1 MTKNYLLEIGL
12 EEMPAHVVTP
22 SINQLAQKAS
32 KFLKENRISFSEI
45 EKFSTPRRLSLI
57 IKDIADKQPDID
69 VKAKGPSK
77 KIAQDADGNWTKAA
91 QGFARGQGLTAD
103 DIFFEELKGDE
114 YAYIQKHEA
123 GKDVDEVLQ
132 GITEVITS
140 MTFPTRMRWANYDF
154 EYIRPIHWL
163 VSLLDDTEVPLKV
176 LDVESGRMTRG
187 HRFLGEDVEI
197 DNVRNYVQ
205 KLREQFV
212 IVDAQER
219 KDLISEQIQTIADDN
234 NWVVDVDSDL
244 LEEVNNLVEYP
255 TTFHGKFDK
264 KYLEI
269 PEEVLITSMKD
280 NQRYF
285 YVRNQSGQLEP
296 DFISVR
302 NGNSEHIENVIQ
314 GNEKVL
320 VARLEDADFFF
331 KEDQKKTIADYVDK
345 LKTVNFHVKIG
356 TMYEKM
362 QRVHQISE
370 YLAGVFGLDTNEK
383 KDLLRASDIYKF
395 DLVTSMVD
403 EFPELQGVMGEKYAS
418 IMGETDG
425 VAQAIR
431 EHYMPI
437 SAEGDLPAT
446 KVGAT
451 LAIADKLDS
460 LVTFYAVGLIPSGS
474 NDPYALRRQAYGI
487 VRILDHNNWS
497 MDLNNLQE
505 YLIGNLTVPNSL
517 DLKAN
522 EKDLDDFIIDRVRQ
536 LLNTTSIR
544 NDIVDA
550 VTSGTNL
557 DPISMINT
565 AKVLQKHVAD
575 VDFKTTMEALSR
587 IVNLA
592 KKADFEYSTQLKLDE
607 SLFENPSEKQLET
620 QINAIYDADDQDA
633 AQLYNQLAS
642 LKDVINSYFD
652 ENMIM
657 DKNEAIKKNRLTQLV
672 IGNNIIAKLGDLSKI
687 VVK

>member
-12 EEMPAHVVTP
+12 EEMPAHVVTN
-22 SINQLAQKAS
+22 SINQLAQKTA
-32 KFLKENRISFSEI
+32 KFLKDNRISFSEI
-45 EKFSTPRRLSLI
+45 DKYSTPRRLAI
-57 IKDIADKQPDID
+57 IVKDMDEKQKDIDI
-69 VKAKGPSK
+69 KAKGPSK

-91 QGFARGQGLTAD
+91 QGFARGQGMTAD
-103 DIFFEELKGDE
+103 DIFFEELKGVE
-114 YAYIQKHEA
+114 YAYIQKHET
-123 GKDVDEVLQ
+123 GKDVADVLKD
-132 GITEVITS
+132 ITEVITS
-140 MTFPTRMRWANYDF
+140 LTFPTRMRWANFDF

-163 VSLLDDTEVPLKV
+163 VSLLDSQEVPIKI
-176 LDVESGRMTRG
+176 LDVDSGRMTRG

-197 DNVRNYVQ
+197 DNVRDYVDD
-205 KLREQFV
+205 LRGQFV
-212 IVDAQER
+212 LVDAKER
-219 KDLISEQIQTIADDN
+219 KDLISSQIETIAQDN
-234 NWVVDVDSDL
+234 DWVVDVDPDL

-255 TTFHGKFDK
+255 TTFHGKFDR

-285 YVRNQSGQLEP
+285 YVRNKAGELEP

-302 NGNSEHIENVIQ
+302 NGNSEHLENVIQ

-331 KEDQKKTIADYVDK
+331 KEDQSKTIQDYVNK

-362 QRVHQISE
+362 QRVHQISDH
-370 YLAGVFGLDTNEK
+370 LATLFGLSDQER

-425 VAQAIR
+425 VAKAVR

-437 SAEGDLPAT
+437 SAEGNLPST

-451 LAIADKLDS
+451 LAIANKLDS
-460 LVTFYAVGLIPSGS
+460 LITFYAVGLIPSGS

-487 VRILDHNNWS
+487 VRILDDNNWS
-497 MDLNNLQE
+497 MNLNDLQ
-505 YLIGNLTVPNSL
+505 
-517 DLKAN
+517 
-522 EKDLDDFIIDRVRQ
+522 DFIAANLKVPDNLNLSEHSDELIQFMIDRVRQ
-536 LLNTTSIR
+536 LLNTTSIK
-544 NDIVDA
+544 NDIIDA
-550 VTSGTNL
+550 VASGSNI
-557 DPISMINT
+557 DPVAMVDT
-565 AKVLQKHVAD
+565 AKVLQSHSAD
-575 VDFKTTMEALSR
+575 LEFKAVIEALGR
-587 IVNLA
+587 VVNLA
-592 KKADFEYSTQLKLDE
+592 QKAGFKYSDELKMDE
-607 SLFENPSEKQLET
+607 SLFENPSEKALNEKVA
-620 QINAIYDADDQDA
+620 AIYTSQPDSAEKLYDRLA
-633 AQLYNQLAS
+633 A
-642 LKDVINSYFD
+642 LKDSINSYFE

-657 DKNEAIKKNRLTQLV
+657 DKDEKIKNNRLTQLV
-672 IGNNIIAKLGDLSKI
+672 ITNHLIAKLGDLSKI

>member
-244 LEEVNNLVEYP
+244 LVEVNNLVEYP

-565 AKVLQKHVAD
+565 A
-575 VDFKTTMEALSR
+575 
-587 IVNLA
+587 N
-592 KKADFEYSTQLKLDE
+592 
-607 SLFENPSEKQLET
+607 
-620 QINAIYDADDQDA
+620 
-633 AQLYNQLAS
+633 
-642 LKDVINSYFD
+642 
-652 ENMIM
+652 
-657 DKNEAIKKNRLTQLV
+657 
-672 IGNNIIAKLGDLSKI
+672 
-687 VVK
+687 

>member
-12 EEMPAHVVTP
+12 EEMPAHVVTN
-22 SINQLAQKAS
+22 SINQLAQKTA
-32 KFLKENRISFSEI
+32 KFLKDNRISFSEI
-45 EKFSTPRRLSLI
+45 DKYSTPRRLAI
-57 IKDIADKQPDID
+57 IVKDMDEKQKDIDI
-69 VKAKGPSK
+69 KAKGPSK
-77 KIAQDADGNWTKAA
+77 KIAQDAEGNWTKAA
-91 QGFARGQGLTAD
+91 QGFARGQGMTAD
-103 DIFFEELKGDE
+103 DIFFEELKGVE
-114 YAYIQKHEA
+114 YAYIQKHET
-123 GKDVDEVLQ
+123 GKDVADVLKD
-132 GITEVITS
+132 ITEVITS
-140 MTFPTRMRWANYDF
+140 LTFPTRMRWANFDF

-163 VSLLDDTEVPLKV
+163 VSLLDSQEVPIKI
-176 LDVESGRMTRG
+176 LDVDSGRMTRG

-197 DNVRNYVQ
+197 DNVRDYVDD
-205 KLREQFV
+205 LRGQFV
-212 IVDAQER
+212 LVDAKER
-219 KDLISEQIQTIADDN
+219 KDLISSQIETIAQDN
-234 NWVVDVDSDL
+234 DWVVDVDPDL

-255 TTFHGKFDK
+255 TTFHGKFDR

-285 YVRNQSGQLEP
+285 YVRNKAGELEP

-302 NGNSEHIENVIQ
+302 NGNSEHLENVIQ

-331 KEDQKKTIADYVDK
+331 KEDQSKTIQDYVNK

-362 QRVHQISE
+362 QRVHQISDH
-370 YLAGVFGLDTNEK
+370 LATLFGLSDQER

-425 VAQAIR
+425 VAKAVR

-437 SAEGDLPAT
+437 SAEGNLPST

-451 LAIADKLDS
+451 LAIANKLDS
-460 LVTFYAVGLIPSGS
+460 LITFYAVGLIPSGS

-487 VRILDHNNWS
+487 VRILDDNNWS
-497 MDLNNLQE
+497 MNLNDLQ
-505 YLIGNLTVPNSL
+505 
-517 DLKAN
+517 
-522 EKDLDDFIIDRVRQ
+522 DFIAANLKVPDNLNLSEHSDELIQFMIDRVRQ
-536 LLNTTSIR
+536 LLNTTSIK
-544 NDIVDA
+544 NDIIDA
-550 VTSGTNL
+550 VASGSNI
-557 DPISMINT
+557 DPVAMVDT
-565 AKVLQKHVAD
+565 AKVLQSHSAD
-575 VDFKTTMEALSR
+575 LEFKAVIEALGR
-587 IVNLA
+587 VVNLA
-592 KKADFEYSTQLKLDE
+592 QKAGFKYSDELKMDE
-607 SLFENPSEKQLET
+607 SLFENPSEKALNEKVA
-620 QINAIYDADDQDA
+620 AIYTSQPDSAEKLYDRLA
-633 AQLYNQLAS
+633 A
-642 LKDVINSYFD
+642 LKDSINSYFE

-657 DKNEAIKKNRLTQLV
+657 DKDEKIKNNRLTQLV
-672 IGNNIIAKLGDLSKI
+672 ITNHLIAKLGDLSKI

>member
-12 EEMPAHVVTP
+12 EEMPAHVVTN
-22 SINQLAQKAS
+22 SINQLAQKTA
-32 KFLKENRISFSEI
+32 KFLKDNRISFSEI
-45 EKFSTPRRLSLI
+45 DKYSTPRRLAI
-57 IKDIADKQPDID
+57 IVKDMDEKQKDIDI
-69 VKAKGPSK
+69 KAKGPSK

-91 QGFARGQGLTAD
+91 QGFARGQGMTAG
-103 DIFFEELKGDE
+103 DIFFEELKGVE
-114 YAYIQKHEA
+114 YAYIQKHET
-123 GKDVDEVLQ
+123 GKDVADVLKD
-132 GITEVITS
+132 ITEVITS
-140 MTFPTRMRWANYDF
+140 LTFPTRMRWANFDF

-163 VSLLDDTEVPLKV
+163 VSLLDSQEVPIKI
-176 LDVESGRMTRG
+176 LDVDSGRMTRG

-197 DNVRNYVQ
+197 DNVRDYVDD
-205 KLREQFV
+205 LRGQFV
-212 IVDAQER
+212 LVDAKER
-219 KDLISEQIQTIADDN
+219 KDLISSQIETIAQDN
-234 NWVVDVDSDL
+234 DWVVDVDPDL

-255 TTFHGKFDK
+255 TTFHGKFDR

-285 YVRNQSGQLEP
+285 YVRNKSGELEP

-302 NGNSEHIENVIQ
+302 NGNSEHLENVIQ

-331 KEDQKKTIADYVDK
+331 KEDQSKTIQDYVNK

-362 QRVHQISE
+362 QRVHQISDH
-370 YLAGVFGLDTNEK
+370 LATLFGLSDQER

-418 IMGETDG
+418 IMGETNG
-425 VAQAIR
+425 VAKAVR

-437 SAEGDLPAT
+437 SAEGDLPST

-451 LAIADKLDS
+451 LAIANKLDS
-460 LVTFYAVGLIPSGS
+460 LITFYAVGLIPSGS

-487 VRILDHNNWS
+487 VRILDDNNWS
-497 MDLNNLQE
+497 MNLNDLQ
-505 YLIGNLTVPNSL
+505 
-517 DLKAN
+517 
-522 EKDLDDFIIDRVRQ
+522 DFIAANLKVPDNLNLSEHSDELIQFMIDRVRQ
-536 LLNTTSIR
+536 LLNTTSIK
-544 NDIVDA
+544 NDIIDA
-550 VTSGTNL
+550 VTSGSNI
-557 DPISMINT
+557 DPVAMVDT
-565 AKVLQKHVAD
+565 AKVLQSHSAD
-575 VDFKTTMEALSR
+575 LEFKAVIEALGR
-587 IVNLA
+587 VVNLA
-592 KKADFEYSTQLKLDE
+592 QKAGFKYSDELKMDD
-607 SLFENPSEKQLET
+607 SLFENPSEKSLNEKVA
-620 QINAIYDADDQDA
+620 AIYTSQPDSAEKLYDRLA
-633 AQLYNQLAS
+633 A
-642 LKDVINSYFD
+642 LKESINSYFE

-657 DKNEAIKKNRLTQLV
+657 DKDEKIKNNRLTQLV
-672 IGNNIIAKLGDLSKI
+672 ITNHLIAKLGDLSKI

>member
-12 EEMPAHVVTP
+12 EEMPAHVVTN
-22 SINQLAQKAS
+22 SINQLAQKTA
-32 KFLKENRISFSEI
+32 KFLKDNRISFSEI
-45 EKFSTPRRLSLI
+45 DKYSTPRRLAI
-57 IKDIADKQPDID
+57 IVKDMDEKQKDIDI
-69 VKAKGPSK
+69 KAKGPSK

-91 QGFARGQGLTAD
+91 QGFARGQGMTAD
-103 DIFFEELKGDE
+103 DIFFEELKGVE
-114 YAYIQKHEA
+114 YAYIQKHET
-123 GKDVDEVLQ
+123 GKDVADVLKD
-132 GITEVITS
+132 ITEVITS
-140 MTFPTRMRWANYDF
+140 LTFPTRMRWANFDF

-163 VSLLDDTEVPLKV
+163 VSLLDSQEVPIKI
-176 LDVESGRMTRG
+176 LDVDSGRMTRG

-197 DNVRNYVQ
+197 DNVRDYVDD
-205 KLREQFV
+205 LRGQFV
-212 IVDAQER
+212 LVDAKER
-219 KDLISEQIQTIADDN
+219 KDLISSQIETIAQDN
-234 NWVVDVDSDL
+234 DWVVDVDPDL

-255 TTFHGKFDK
+255 TTFHGKFDR

-285 YVRNQSGQLEP
+285 YVRNKSGELEP

-302 NGNSEHIENVIQ
+302 NGNSEHLENVIQ

-331 KEDQKKTIADYVDK
+331 KEDQSKTIQDYVNK

-362 QRVHQISE
+362 QRVHQISDH
-370 YLAGVFGLDTNEK
+370 LATLFGLSDQER

-418 IMGETDG
+418 IMGETNG
-425 VAQAIR
+425 VAKAVR

-437 SAEGDLPAT
+437 SAEGDLPST

-451 LAIADKLDS
+451 LAIANKLDS
-460 LVTFYAVGLIPSGS
+460 LITFYAVGLIPSGS

-487 VRILDHNNWS
+487 VRILDDNNWS
-497 MDLNNLQE
+497 MNLNDLQ
-505 YLIGNLTVPNSL
+505 
-517 DLKAN
+517 
-522 EKDLDDFIIDRVRQ
+522 DFIAANLKVPDNLNLSEHSDELIQFMIDRVRQ
-536 LLNTTSIR
+536 LLNTTSIK
-544 NDIVDA
+544 NDIIDA
-550 VTSGTNL
+550 VTSGSNI
-557 DPISMINT
+557 DPVAMVDT
-565 AKVLQKHVAD
+565 AKVLQSHSAD
-575 VDFKTTMEALSR
+575 LEFKAVIEALGR
-587 IVNLA
+587 VVNLA
-592 KKADFEYSTQLKLDE
+592 QKAGFKYSDELKMDD
-607 SLFENPSEKQLET
+607 SLFENPSEKSLNEKVA
-620 QINAIYDADDQDA
+620 AIYTSQPDSAEKLYDRLA
-633 AQLYNQLAS
+633 A
-642 LKDVINSYFD
+642 LKESINSYFE

-657 DKNEAIKKNRLTQLV
+657 DKDEKIKNNRLTQLV
-672 IGNNIIAKLGDLSKI
+672 ITNHLIAKLGDLSKI

>member
-22 SINQLAQKAS
+22 SINQLAQKTA
-32 KFLKENRISFSEI
+32 KFLKDNRISFSEI
-45 EKFSTPRRLSLI
+45 DKYSTPRRLAII
-57 IKDIADKQPDID
+57 IKDIAEKQDDID

-77 KIAQDADGNWTKAA
+77 KIAQDDEGNWSKAA
-91 QGFARGQGLTAD
+91 QGFARGQGMTPD
-103 DIFFEELKGDE
+103 DIFFEELKGVE
-114 YAYIQKHEA
+114 YAYIQKHES
-123 GKDVDEVLQ
+123 GKDVSEVLK
-132 GITEVITS
+132 GMTEVIKS
-140 MTFPTRMRWANYDF
+140 LTFPTRMRWGNYDF

-163 VSLLDDTEVPLKV
+163 VSLLDDEEISLKI

-197 DNVRNYVQ
+197 DSVRDYVE
-205 KLREQFV
+205 KLRSQFV
-212 IVDAQER
+212 IVDAKER
-219 KDLISEQIQTIADDN
+219 KDLIRDQIQTIADDN
-234 NWVVDVDSDL
+234 DWVVDIDEDL
-244 LEEVNNLVEYP
+244 LEEVNNLVEFP
-255 TTFHGKFDK
+255 TTFHGTFDS

-285 YVRNQSGQLEP
+285 YARSHDGKLEP
-296 DFISVR
+296 DFIGVR

-331 KEDQKKTIADYVDK
+331 KEDQKKSISDYVAK

-370 YLAGVFGLDTNEK
+370 HLAGLFGLSESEK
-383 KDLLRASDIYKF
+383 TDLLRASDIYKF
-395 DLVTSMVD
+395 DLVTNMVD

-418 IMGETDG
+418 IMGESDG
-425 VAQAIR
+425 VAKAIR

-437 SAEGDLPAT
+437 SSDGELPAT
-446 KVGAT
+446 SVGAT
-451 LAIADKLDS
+451 LAIADKIDS

-487 VRILDHNNWS
+487 IRILDANNWS
-497 MDLNNLQE
+497 MNLNDLQKFVVENLNVPAKLDLQANANDLN
-505 YLIGNLTVPNSL
+505 
-517 DLKAN
+517 
-522 EKDLDDFIIDRVRQ
+522 DFLIDRVKQ
-536 LLNTTSIR
+536 LLNTTSVR

-550 VTSGTNL
+550 VTSGSNI

-575 VDFKTTMEALSR
+575 VDFKSIMEALGR
-587 IVNLA
+587 VVNLA
-592 KKADFEYSTQLKLDE
+592 AKADFKYSADLKMAD
-607 SLFENPSEKQLET
+607 SLFENPSEKELDKQV
-620 QINAIYDADDQDA
+620 QAIYNSQSKDATN
-633 AQLYNQLAS
+633 LYDQLAS
-642 LKDVINSYFD
+642 LKEVINSYFE

-657 DKNEAIKKNRLTQLV
+657 DKNEDIKKNRLTQLV
-672 IGNNIIAKLGDLSKI
+672 ITNHLIAKLGDLSKI

>member
-22 SINQLAQKAS
+22 SINQLAQKTA
-32 KFLKENRISFSEI
+32 KFLKDNRISFSEI
-45 EKFSTPRRLSLI
+45 EKFSTPRRLAI
-57 IKDIADKQPDID
+57 FIKDIADKQTDID

-91 QGFARGQGLTAD
+91 QGFARGQKMSPD
-103 DIFFEELKGDE
+103 DIFFEELKGTE
-114 YAYIQKHEA
+114 YAYVQRHED
-123 GKDVDEVLQ
+123 GKDVADVLKD
-132 GITEVITS
+132 ITEVITS
-140 MTFPTRMRWANYDF
+140 MTFPTRMRWDSYDF

-163 VSLLDDTEVPLKV
+163 VSLLDDKEIPIKI
-176 LDVESGRMTRG
+176 LDVDSGRMTRG

-197 DNVRNYVQ
+197 TDAKDYVET
-205 KLREQFV
+205 LRSQFV
-212 IVDAQER
+212 IVDAKER
-219 KDLISEQIQTIADDN
+219 KDLIRSQIKTIADDN
-234 NWVVDVDSDL
+234 NWIVDVDEDL

-255 TTFHGKFDK
+255 TTFHGTFDK

-285 YVRNQSGQLEP
+285 YARNQDGKLAP

-302 NGNSEHIENVIQ
+302 NGNSEHIENVVQ

-331 KEDQKKTIADYVDK
+331 KEDQKKTINDYVNK

-362 QRVHQISE
+362 QRVHQIAD
-370 YLAGVFGLDTNEK
+370 YLADTFGLSDTDK

-395 DLVTSMVD
+395 DLVTNMVD

-425 VAQAIR
+425 VAKAIR

-437 SAEGDLPAT
+437 SSEGDLPNTAA
-446 KVGAT
+446 GAA

-460 LVTFYAVGLIPSGS
+460 LITFFAVGLFPSGS
-474 NDPYALRRQAYGI
+474 NDPYALRRQAYGV
-487 VRILDHNNWS
+487 VRILNQNNWALDFNALES
-497 MDLNNLQE
+497 
-505 YLIGNLTVPNSL
+505 YLVKNLTVPETL
-517 DLKAN
+517 DITAN
-522 EKDLDDFIIDRVRQ
+522 EKELDDFINDRVRQ
-536 LLNTTSIR
+536 LLKTMSIR
-544 NDIVDA
+544 NDIIDA
-550 VTSGTNL
+550 VAAGDNMNPVEMTN
-557 DPISMINT
+557 I
-565 AKVLQKHVAD
+565 AKVLQQHVAD
-575 VDFKTTMEALSR
+575 TEFKTQMEALGR
-587 IVNLA
+587 VVNLA
-592 KKADFEYSTQLKLDE
+592 KKSGIKYSDDLKVDD
-607 SLFENPSEKQLET
+607 SLFEHPSESKLKDAVQS
-620 QINAIYDADDQDA
+620 IYDTNTDDA
-633 AQLYNQLAS
+633 AKLYDQLVGLE
-642 LKDVINSYFD
+642 DVINSYFD

-657 DKNEAIKKNRLTQLV
+657 DKNEAIKNNRLTQLV
-672 IGNNIIAKLGDLSKI
+672 ITNNLIAKLGDLSKI
-687 VVK
+687 VIK